1 MLVTSNMT
9 LSRPFFDND
18 CKCYKLRVAI
28 YEAYRHCS
36 LHGHAPSRGV
46 LKPKSVRRRSP
57 SGVTSTQSRTVGAK
71 PCRRPTDFNF
81 CSRRASFRGVY
92 CRWDARIWGSKSA
105 SSGYGQRSRI
115 PCMVYGRHRPG
126 VSSSPLCELLILTSV
141 LGLVSETGKI
151 CLPSFGRSRNRL
163 FWVHALLSCLQELGG
178 CAIWG
183 RGFPNCAIRTLHPAL
198 RAQGRYVC
206 ICAYNTNMK

>member
-1 MLVTSNMT
+1 MLQITCCYIRSISA
-9 LSRPFFDND
+9 LFSARPCTKSGCPEAEERPQEEPKRCHLHTKPNRW
-18 CKCYKLRVAI
+18 CKA
-28 YEAYRHCS
+28 
-36 LHGHAPSRGV
+36 
-46 LKPKSVRRRSP
+46 
-57 SGVTSTQSRTVGAK
+57 
-71 PCRRPTDFNF
+71 CRRPTDFNF

-141 LGLVSETGKI
+141 LGLVSEIGKI

-163 FWVHALLSCLQELGG
+163 FWVHALLSCLQELG
-178 CAIWG
+178 A
-183 RGFPNCAIRTLHPAL
+183 
-198 RAQGRYVC
+198 AQFGVVGSQTVLSEPFTRLSGPKEGMY
-206 ICAYNTNMK
+206 AYAHIIQT